1 MHQQR
6 DRQSDEEIGQQRKS
20 TLHIIGE
27 RYPHKVGA
35 VFRTERSARRAMENL
50 ILDMQLDRRQI
61 RLIRPGDVGPE
72 RKVEPETVGVRETLW
87 RSHLFFGMIGL
98 LVGLGVGA
106 ALLASGLAMVRS
118 APILTLVVLAFFGVS
133 AGLITAGVL
142 TLRPD
147 HDRLVDRAVQ
157 AANAGE
163 WMLLV
168 HTAERYEADA
178 AREKLEDTA
187 VEVRETL

>member
-1 MHQQR
+1 
-6 DRQSDEEIGQQRKS
+6 
-20 TLHIIGE
+20 
-27 RYPHKVGA
+27 
-35 VFRTERSARRAMENL
+35 MENL